1 MISSSAR
8 SAGEARQDAIR
19 AFCATAL
26 HGLDALEPEGR
37 RRLPGT
43 LIDEIV
49 VWGDVIEIRGVLPPQ
64 SARVASE
71 TVSGVPTL
79 SLTPFQSKLM
89 KSAFDE

>member
-1 MISSSAR
+1 MPGCHS
-8 SAGEARQDAIR
+8 

-26 HGLDALEPEGR
+26 RGLDALEPEGR
-37 RRLPGT
+37 RRLLRT

-49 VWGDVIEIRGVLPPQ
+49 VRGDVIEIRGVLPPQ
-64 SARVASE
+64 GAKVASE

-89 KSAFDE
+89 KSALDE